1 MNFENTNL
9 PFLKEDI
16 RNNFDKNVGEKLF
29 NETVKRYN
37 ELLQETERETGNF
50 HESEALRR
58 HYERTLLPTVAY
70 YATLRGNGFGQEEA
84 LAYVREETKKRA
96 FLNAENNRK
105 LARIPFAYAIYRA
118 GVKKHMQN
126 NFPAEG
132 FGVEWVRNDKSE
144 IHFDM
149 TRCIY
154 RDETVKRGCPEL
166 CAVFCE
172 SDVIAFGGLAPK
184 IKFERAGT
192 LGEGAARC
200 DFHFKKG
207 KRNG

>member
-9 PFLKEDI
+9 PFLEADI
-16 RNNFDKNVGEKLF
+16 RNTFDRIVAEKLL
-29 NETVKRYN
+29 NNTIARYS
-37 ELLQETERETGNF
+37 ELLREAEKETDNFQGN
-50 HESEALRR
+50 EALRS
-58 HYERTLLPTVAY
+58 HYERTLLPTIAY
-70 YATLRGNGFGQEEA
+70 YEVLRENGFDQEEA

-96 FLNAENNRK
+96 LLNAESNRS
-105 LARIPFAYAIYRA
+105 LAHMPFSYTMYRA

-132 FGVEWVRNDKSE
+132 FGVEWVRIDKKE

-154 RDETVKRGCPEL
+154 RDETEKRGCPEL

-172 SDVIAFGGLAPK
+172 SDIIAFGGLAPK
-184 IKFERAGT
+184 IKFERTGT
-192 LGEGAARC
+192 LGEGAERC

-207 KRNG
+207 KRHE

>member
-1 MNFENTNL
+1 MTFENTNL
-9 PFLKEDI
+9 PFLETDI
-16 RNNFDKNVGEKLF
+16 RNNFEKTVGEKVF
-29 NETVKRYN
+29 NETVARYT
-37 ELLQETERETGNF
+37 ELLREAKQATADF
-50 HESEALRR
+50 HGSEALRR
-58 HYERTLLPTVAY
+58 HYERTLLPTIAY
-70 YATLRGNGFGQEEA
+70 YEALRANGFGQEEA
-84 LAYVREETKKRA
+84 LGYVREETEKRA
-96 FLNAENNRK
+96 LLNAENNRK
-105 LARIPFAYAIYRA
+105 LARMPFSYTMYRA

-132 FGVEWVRNDKSE
+132 FGVEWVRIDRSE

-149 TRCIY
+149 TRCLY
-154 RDETVKRGCPEL
+154 RDETEKRGCPEL

-184 IKFERAGT
+184 IKFERTGT

-207 KRNG
+207 KRND